1 MEIRSLDC
9 IEVKYPIF
17 GSNLFVPANYL
28 EQVIIKI
35 MQFSKKDTEIT
46 LIARGTSGAI
56 CSGYVLSGL
65 YNQGYTNIKI
75 ILSRKHVTRH
85 DYPFQT
91 ADGIVIFVDDIIE
104 TGETLA
110 SVIEEYG
117 YIDYAF
123 VSTKELTMDECIS
136 KRNYEIISKNVK
148 VLYLG

>member
-17 GSNLFVPANYL
+17 SDNLFISSNYL

-35 MQFSKKDTEIT
+35 MQLSDEDTKIT

-85 DYPFQT
+85 DYPSQN
-91 ADGIVIFVDDIIE
+91 ADGMVIFIDDIIE

-110 SVIEEYG
+110 SVVEEYG
-117 YIDYAF
+117 CIDYAF
-123 VSTKELTMDECIS
+123 ISTKEPIMNKYIS